1 MVHPELTLDSIVQR
15 DADVIAAEAGRDI
28 VMICIS
34 NGLYYGVSDIAREI
48 WEVVGDPIRVSDII
62 DKLISS
68 YDINRSSCEEQTLS
82 FLRDLIS
89 EGLLRIRD
97 GETS

>member
-28 VMICIS
+28 VMISIS

-48 WEVVGDPIRVSDII
+48 WDVVGDPIRVSDII